1 MTRAAAPVSFVS
13 SVSLR
18 LGPERGFLFD
28 QRTGRVY
35 SLNETAALT
44 VARLAEGAGAAEVEA
59 ALVDTFDVEVATAR
73 ADLAPFVEQLVE
85 EGLVERHG

>member
-1 MTRAAAPVSFVS
+1 MHAAAPVRFVA

-35 SLNETAALT
+35 SLNETAAL
-44 VARLAEGAGAAEVEA
+44 AASRLAVGEGAAEVEA
-59 ALVDTFDVEVATAR
+59 ALVDTFDVEADAAQADFAR
-73 ADLAPFVEQLVE
+73 FVEQLVE

>member
-1 MTRAAAPVSFVS
+1 MRAAAPVRFVP

-35 SLNETAALT
+35 SLNETAALA
-44 VARLAEGAGAAEVEA
+44 VARLAEGAGAPEMEA
-59 ALVDTFDVEVATAR
+59 ALVNAFDVEADVART
-73 ADLAPFVEQLVE
+73 DLARFVEQLVE

>member
-1 MTRAAAPVSFVS
+1 MRAAAPVRFVP

-35 SLNETAALT
+35 SLNETAAFT
-44 VARLAEGAGAAEVEA
+44 VARLAAGAGAAEVEA
-59 ALVDTFDVEVATAR
+59 ALVDTFDVEVDTAR
-73 ADLAPFVEQLVE
+73 ADLARFVEHLVE

>member
-1 MTRAAAPVSFVS
+1 MHAAAPVRFVA

-35 SLNETAALT
+35 SLNETAAL
-44 VARLAEGAGAAEVEA
+44 AASRLAVGEGAAEVEA
-59 ALVDTFDVEVATAR
+59 ALVDTFDVEAGAAQADFAR
-73 ADLAPFVEQLVE
+73 FVEQLVE